1 MKISF
6 DEVKILR
13 FKKLND
19 FLSGKWGVLKVE
31 KVRPT
36 WKIFFWGSLKKK
48 DGGIW
53 YIIFGSLEA
62 VQSQRDGQHYRL
74 V

>member
-1 MKISF
+1 M
-6 DEVKILR
+6 LR
-13 FKKLND
+13 FKNLND
-19 FLSGKWGVLKVE
+19 FLSGNGGFLKAE

-36 WKIFFWGSLKKK
+36 WKMFFVGSLKKK

-62 VQSQRDGQHYRL
+62 VQSQRDG
-74 V
+74 